1 MSARRICR
9 RRIERGLE
17 QRQRVPLLVRHAPL
31 GLEGHLV
38 ELVVKELELLLP
50 QGLHATDR
58 PRVVGVGN
66 VDGVKMHHRLARFVG
81 EVPLAF
87 DDKARD
93 DDRLPLVLRAV
104 GVAQGGRRAARGAH
118 LREGELAHV
127 AHDLGRRLARLA
139 KGEVDPLAAARVAK
153 LGREHGGHAE
163 GGLVVHARGRAGE
176 EDVQVVHG
184 GVVQRRPPQLRR
196 GARGQVG
203 LRRGQH
209 QKVRG
214 GRAEV
219 GVLVGQG
226 EVQLARDVGKAQRR
240 RLGLALA

>member
-1 MSARRICR
+1 
-9 RRIERGLE
+9 
-17 QRQRVPLLVRHAPL
+17 V
-31 GLEGHLV
+31 
-38 ELVVKELELLLP
+38 
-50 QGLHATDR
+50 
-58 PRVVGVGN
+58 
-66 VDGVKMHHRLARFVG
+66 HHRLRRFVRG
-81 EVPLAF
+81 FPLNL

-104 GVAQGGRRAARGAH
+104 AVAQGERGGARLAQ

-139 KGEVDPLAAARVAK
+139 KGKVDALAAARVAK

-163 GGLVVHARGRAGE
+163 GGLVAHARGRAGE

-184 GVVQRRPPQLRR
+184 GVVQRGPPQLRR

-214 GRAEV
+214 GGAEV

-226 EVQLARDVGKAQRR
+226 TVQLARHVRKAQRR